1 MLHSQASHAH
11 LDPSTTLQASPSH
24 DLSTERCWK
33 TLVKLI
39 EALQVRVRLIGR
51 EWELGDPPDRLIQNT
66 YCGFCLEK

>member
-51 EWELGDPPDRLIQNT
+51 EWEVVTRLIDL
-66 YCGFCLEK
+66 FRILIADFV